1 MSIKS
6 IISFVVD
13 LEKYSTYNQW
23 QDIYL
28 YRMNMLFNLTQ
39 LFEKN
44 LSTISLIVAVSF
56 DSIVGSKFKTT

>member
-13 LEKYSTYNQW
+13 LEKYW
-23 QDIYL
+23 QDINFYP
-28 YRMNMLFNLTQ
+28 MNMLFNLTQ